1 MTCVRHGPP
10 LHSPNNFPKGDIMD
24 KLRRRLVA
32 GGAGLGASPGLVGA
46 WLSAPAAHAQSAPGR
61 RSSVLVVGAGIAG
74 LTAARRLAQAG
85 HTVTVLEAR
94 NRIGGRVWTDVNEGV
109 PMDVGAGWIHGPD
122 GGNPITALAQQ
133 AGAATYPTR
142 DESVQVFDAAGQ
154 DVTAK
159 QFSDGSAKVNALRTA
174 VATAMAAAVPDKSFA
189 AALTDADPTALTD
202 PFSVYLLNTS
212 LEFDTGGWLEAL
224 SARNYFNGD
233 KFPGKDVLFPSGYK
247 AIPQLLAKGLDIRL
261 NSTVTGIAHSD
272 TGVTVTAGGVSHTAD
287 FAVVTL
293 PLGVLKAN
301 SVAFDPPLPAD
312 KQQAMGRLGV
322 GKINKVFMLFDSA
335 FWPTDTQYFGWHS
348 PVRGKYSYFLSYRTF
363 SNFNCLV
370 TFGFGEQ
377 GAAVEAMTEAQ
388 LIADV
393 TPALR
398 TVFGPNA
405 VAPRRAIRTGWNNDP
420 FALGAY
426 SFAGIN
432 STAQDHVTLADTVG
446 TRLHFAGEHTH
457 EVYRATVHGAY
468 LSGVREA
475 DRILAKATPS
485 ASLPEAERVLNWVE
499 SLLPDLLVP
508 RGVATQQAS
517 GYTFRVYPGT
527 GFAIAVNA
535 TRQFVYLPPGGA
547 LTSLGAIDQYL
558 AQVTAAGF

>member
-1 MTCVRHGPP
+1 
-10 LHSPNNFPKGDIMD
+10 MD
-24 KLRRRLVA
+24 RLRRRVLA
-32 GGAGLGASPGLVGA
+32 GGASLGALPGLLGGVLAATG
-46 WLSAPAAHAQSAPGR
+46 AHAQQATGR
-61 RSSVLVVGAGIAG
+61 RSTVLVIGAGIAG
-74 LTAARRLAQAG
+74 LAAARKLAQAG
-85 HTVTVLEAR
+85 HAVTVLEAR
-94 NRIGGRVWTDVNEGV
+94 TRIGGRVWTDVNDGV

-122 GGNPITALAQQ
+122 GGNPITALATQ
-133 AGAATYPTR
+133 AGASTYLTR

-154 DVTAK
+154 DVTAR
-159 QFSDGSAKVNALRTA
+159 QFGDGTAKVNALRTA

-189 AALTDADPTALTD
+189 SALTDADPTALTD
-202 PFSVYLLNTS
+202 PFSVYVLNTS

-224 SARNYFNGD
+224 SARNYFNGE
-233 KFPGKDVLFPSGYK
+233 KFPGKDVILPGGYK

-261 NSTVTGIAHSD
+261 NTIVTNIEHTE
-272 TGVTVTAGGVSHTAD
+272 TGVTVQAAGGTSHTAD

-293 PLGVLKAN
+293 PLGVLKAS
-301 SVAFDPPLPAD
+301 SVAFNPPLPTD

-363 SNFNCLV
+363 SSFNCLV

-398 TVFGPNA
+398 TVFGPTA

-457 EVYRATVHGAY
+457 ELYRATVHGAY

-475 DRILAKATPS
+475 DRILAKAAPS

-508 RGVATQQAS
+508 RGVATQVAS
-517 GYTFRVYPGT
+517 GYTFRVYPTT

-535 TRQFVYLPPGGA
+535 TRQFVYLPPGGT
-547 LTSLGAIDQYL
+547 LTSLGTIDQYL
-558 AQVTAAGF
+558 PQVSAAGF